1 MFNDEFAYQY
11 VEDGYL
17 VGEDPQQERGLA
29 EGPADRI
36 VWPGAAEMAGGERDA
51 ACSS

>member
-1 MFNDEFAYQY
+1 MFDDEFAYRY

-17 VGEDPQQERGLA
+17 VGEDPHRGRGLA
-29 EGPADRI
+29 EGPADLI
-36 VWPGAAEMAGGERDA
+36 VWPGSAEMAWGDRDA

>member
-17 VGEDPQQERGLA
+17 VGGNPHQGRGLA

-36 VWPGAAEMAGGERDA
+36 VWPGSAEMAGGDRDA
-51 ACSS
+51 ARSS